1 MYLFAHFLAFQSF
14 SSFAF
19 CISFST
25 QENEDAEMIEAILQA
40 PSGCDVNI
48 VDGPPMENTYPLLRA
63 IAADRSL
70 VERLL
75 VAGADAEVV
84 GWDRESCLT
93 IALVEQDL
101 ELIKLLMFYGAD
113 PNHLCEN
120 NDTVINR

>member
-1 MYLFAHFLAFQSF
+1 
-14 SSFAF
+14 
-19 CISFST
+19 
-25 QENEDAEMIEAILQA
+25 MIEAILQA

-120 NDTVINR
+120 NDTVNNRKGLERFP